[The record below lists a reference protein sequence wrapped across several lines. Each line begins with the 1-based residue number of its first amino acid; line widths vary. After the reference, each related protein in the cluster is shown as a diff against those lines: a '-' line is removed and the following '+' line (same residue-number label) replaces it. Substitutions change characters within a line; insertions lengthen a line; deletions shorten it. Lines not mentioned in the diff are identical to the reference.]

1 MTFGRLGA
9 VDRQAKMSGME
20 GALPA
25 TWRLGYRPALD
36 GLRGVAVL
44 SVIFSHTHVPI
55 IARGG
60 IGVALFF
67 ALSGYLITAL
77 LLQEHDRSGRIDIGA
92 FYMRRVRRLLPAL
105 LAMMLAVTVGTTIAG
120 DPAWIVRYGWAVAL
134 YSVNWLNA
142 IFSIFPTFVEHTW
155 SLAVE
160 EQFYLV
166 WPMVIAIGLNLG
178 LVSRRTAF
186 RILVAVIVLVAVL
199 RFAYWPDE
207 NRILFGTD
215 TRGDAILAGC
225 ALALMPRLQIAA
237 TRVAI
242 AAALVLVVYAT
253 GADLPFLGRPAFF
266 LLGLPLVAI
275 ASPVIVAWALAE
287 PRMLRWAPLVHVG
300 RISYGLYLWHLPLVL
315 GLEGVGVHGL
325 LLPAI
330 AIPISLAVAELS
342 YRFIEQPFLRRRA
355 PAITPDR
362 PPSSRSQD
370 RSRSA
375 LRDQPEAGTVS

>member
-1 MTFGRLGA
+1 MRVGVETEAGTSARA
-9 VDRQAKMSGME
+9 
-20 GALPA
+20 
-25 TWRLGYRPALD
+25 RPERFPGLD
-36 GLRGVAVL
+36 GLRALAVAAVVLFHLGRLPGGNLGVDAFFVL
-44 SVIFSHTHVPI
+44 S
-55 IARGG
+55 GW
-60 IGVALFF
+60 
-67 ALSGYLITAL
+67 LITTRL
-77 LLQEHDRSGRIDIGA
+77 LAAADRADGA
-92 FYMRRVRRLLPAL
+92 VDLRGFWAARVRRLAPAS
-105 LAMMLAVTVGTTIAG
+105 LAVICTVSMVWSWAGIAVPSLRRDLFWALASASNWGTITAG
-120 DPAWIVRYGWAVAL
+120 GDYWARFGEPSPLAH
-134 YSVNWLNA
+134 Y
-142 IFSIFPTFVEHTW
+142 W

-375 LRDQPEAGTVS
+375 LRDQPEAGTLS